1 MLLLLLCV
9 AVLAFGVCFAVMVT
23 GLRSISDLIRIMM
36 IAAVAVVCVAAVSV
50 LRGVARL
57 GP

>member
-1 MLLLLLCV
+1 MLLLLCV
-9 AVLAFGVCFAVMVT
+9 AVLALGVCFAVMIT
-23 GLRSISDLIRIMM
+23 GLRAIPDSIMIMM

-50 LRGVARL
+50 LRGVVRL

>member
-1 MLLLLLCV
+1 MLLLLCV
-9 AVLAFGVCFAVMVT
+9 AVLAFGVCFAVMIT
-23 GLRSISDLIRIMM
+23 GLRAIHDLIMIMM

-50 LRGVARL
+50 LRGVVRL